1 MDLIKIMKAFTFILF
16 LAACTGIISC
26 SEQQNRM
33 DADIAPVQN
42 QLRPLISSKKM
53 VKIEGGTYKAF
64 IGKDSGRIVK
74 VQTFY
79 LDDSPVTNR
88 EYLEFLK
95 TNPQWTRS
103 KVLQLYADNN
113 YLKHWKSD
121 YKIPEGISPEA
132 PVTNVSWFAAEAY
145 ARSVGKRL
153 PGIDEWEYAALA
165 DEHTKNASDSPVFTD
180 YILKSYQKKDKNKQP
195 IKQEPAN
202 YYGVYN
208 MYGMVW
214 EWTHDFNSVMMS
226 GESRKDNT
234 VNDNLFCAGAAVTSS
249 DLRNYAA
256 FIRYALR
263 GSIKADY
270 CLNNLGFRCA
280 KN

>member
-1 MDLIKIMKAFTFILF
+1 MRAFTFITL
-16 LAACTGIISC
+16 LAVCSGLVFC
-26 SEQQNRM
+26 SEQTNSP
-33 DADIAPVQN
+33 DAEVPVRT
-42 QLRPLISSKKM
+42 QLQPIVSQKKM
-53 VKIEGGTYKAF
+53 IEIQGGTYKAF

-88 EYLEFLK
+88 EYLEFLIA
-95 TNPQWTRS
+95 NPQWTKS
-103 KVLQLYADNN
+103 KVLQLYADSN

-121 YKIPEGISPEA
+121 YEIPEGISPDA
-132 PVTNVSWFAAEAY
+132 PVTNVSWFAAESY
-145 ARSVGKRL
+145 AKSAGKRL
-153 PGIDEWEYAALA
+153 PEIDEWEYAALA
-165 DEHTKNASDSPVFTD
+165 DQHSKNASEKPAFTD
-180 YILKSYQKKDKNKQP
+180 YILKSYQKKNKNKQP
-195 IKQEPAN
+195 VKQDLPN
-202 YYGVYN
+202 YYGIYDL
-208 MYGMVW
+208 YGMVW

>member
-1 MDLIKIMKAFTFILF
+1 MRAFAIILGWII
-16 LAACTGIISC
+16 CSGMISC
-26 SEQQNRM
+26 SEKVKNPESE
-33 DADIAPVQN
+33 IHVQKRLN
-42 QLRPLISSKKM
+42 LIVSQKKM
-53 VKIEGGTYKAF
+53 IEIPGGTYKAF

-74 VQTFY
+74 VQTFD
-79 LDDSPVTNR
+79 LDDSPVTNK

-95 TNPQWTRS
+95 ANPQWTRS
-103 KVLQLYADNN
+103 KILRLYADSN

-121 YKIPEGISPEA
+121 YEIPEGISPDA
-132 PVTNVSWFAAEAY
+132 PVTNISWFAAEAY
-145 ARSVGKRL
+145 AKSTGKRL
-153 PGIDEWEYAALA
+153 PDIDEWEYAALA
-165 DEHTKNASDSPVFTD
+165 DQKTPNASKDPAFTD
-180 YILKSYQKKDKNKQP
+180 YILKAYQKKDKNKQP
-195 IKQEPAN
+195 IKQEPPN
-202 YYGVYN
+202 YYGIYN

-214 EWTHDFNSVMMS
+214 EWTYDFNSVMMS

-263 GSIKADY
+263 GSIKANY

-280 KN
+280 KNKN

>member
-1 MDLIKIMKAFTFILF
+1 MRAVAIIL
-16 LAACTGIISC
+16 CWIICSGMISC
-26 SEQQNRM
+26 SEKMKNPEDKTYAQNRL
-33 DADIAPVQN
+33 N
-42 QLRPLISSKKM
+42 LIVSQKKM
-53 VKIEGGTYKAF
+53 IKIQGGTYKAF

-74 VQTFY
+74 VHTFY

-88 EYLEFLK
+88 EYFEFLK
-95 TNPQWTRS
+95 ANPQWTRS
-103 KVLQLYADNN
+103 KVVRLYADSN

-121 YKIPEGISPEA
+121 YEIPEGISPDA
-132 PVTNVSWFAAEAY
+132 PVTNISWFAAEAY
-145 ARSVGKRL
+145 AKSTGKRL
-153 PGIDEWEYAALA
+153 PDIDEWEYAALA
-165 DEHTKNASDSPVFTD
+165 DQKTTNASKDPAFTD
-180 YILKSYQKKDKNKQP
+180 YILKAYQKKDKNKQP
-195 IKQEPAN
+195 IKQEPPN
-202 YYGVYN
+202 YYGIYN

-214 EWTHDFNSVMMS
+214 EWTYDFNSVMMS

-263 GSIKADY
+263 GSIKANY

-280 KN
+280 KNKN

>member
-1 MDLIKIMKAFTFILF
+1 MRVFTYLVFWAAF
-16 LAACTGIISC
+16 AGIISC
-26 SEQQNRM
+26 SGPRNSPEK
-33 DADIAPVQN
+33 DIPSVQH
-42 QLRPLISSKKM
+42 QLKQVKSPKKM

-74 VQTFY
+74 VPTFY

-95 TNPQWTRS
+95 ANPQWIRS
-103 KVLQLYADNN
+103 KVLKLYADSN

-121 YKIPEGISPEA
+121 YEIPEGISPQA

-145 ARSVGKRL
+145 AKSAGKRL
-153 PGIDEWEYAALA
+153 PKIDEWEYAALA
-165 DEHTKNASDSPVFTD
+165 DQQNKNASENPAFID

-195 IKQEPAN
+195 IKQEPPN
-202 YYGVYN
+202 HYGIYN

-214 EWTHDFNSVMMS
+214 EWTYDFNSVMMS

-234 VNDNLFCAGAAVTSS
+234 TNDNLFCAGAAVTSS

>member
-1 MDLIKIMKAFTFILF
+1 MRTFVIIVG
-16 LAACTGIISC
+16 LAVCSVMTFC
-26 SEQQNRM
+26 SEKTKSAKVKIPAQKH
-33 DADIAPVQN
+33 
-42 QLRPLISSKKM
+42 LSLIVSQKKM
-53 VKIEGGTYKAF
+53 IRIQGGTYKGF
-64 IGKDSGRIVK
+64 IGRDSGRIVR

-95 TNPQWTRS
+95 ANPQWTRS
-103 KVLQLYADNN
+103 KVLRLYADSN

-121 YKIPEGISPEA
+121 YEIPAGISPEA
-132 PVTNVSWFAAEAY
+132 PVTNISWFAAEAY
-145 ARSVGKRL
+145 AKSTGKRL
-153 PGIDEWEYAALA
+153 PAIDEWEYAALA
-165 DEHTKNASDSPVFTD
+165 DQYTPDASRDPAFTD
-180 YILKSYQKKDKNKQP
+180 YILKAYQKKDKNQQP
-195 IKQEPAN
+195 IKQEPPN
-202 YYGVYN
+202 YYGIYN

-214 EWTHDFNSVMMS
+214 EWTYDFNSIMMS

-280 KN
+280 KNKN